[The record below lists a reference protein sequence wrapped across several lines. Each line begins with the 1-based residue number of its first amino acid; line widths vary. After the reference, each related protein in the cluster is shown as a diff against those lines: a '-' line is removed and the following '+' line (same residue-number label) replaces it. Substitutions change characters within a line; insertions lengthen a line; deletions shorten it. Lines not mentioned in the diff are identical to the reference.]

1 MFDLLPMCNIRHMD
15 RDLYDFLIECG
26 FVAPGEEIA
35 CTPLVGGVSCDVWRV
50 DAGGK
55 SICVKR
61 ALPRLRVATLWEAPV
76 ARSTHE
82 WHWMKFASGI
92 VPDAIPRPLAHDPVR
107 GLLAMEYL
115 DPRSFPVWKQQLLEG
130 LASAETAGAVAA
142 ILARLHAAS
151 AGNDAVAAQFDTGEA
166 FYALRIEPYLLEAAR
181 RNPEIAGTLCDL
193 AKSTLNTRL
202 ALVHGDV
209 SPKNILVGPAGPVFL
224 DAETAWYGDPA
235 FDLAFCLNHL
245 LLKCLARPIWSDN
258 YLECF
263 ENFAACYLSSVS
275 WEAPAGLEQRVTHL
289 LPALLLARVD
299 GKSPVEYLGEP
310 DRSFARETACGWI
323 AQPPENLE
331 VLAASWRQRLSALKT
346 PAE

>member
-15 RDLYDFLIECG
+15 GELRTFLVEYG
-26 FVAPGEEIA
+26 LAAPGDEIA
-35 CTPLVGGVSCDVWRV
+35 CTPLAGGVSCDVWRV
-50 DAGGK
+50 DAGGR

-92 VPDAIPRPLAHDPVR
+92 VPNAIPRPLAHDPAR

-115 DPRSFPVWKQQLLEG
+115 DPARFPVWKLLLFDG
-130 LASAETAGAVAA
+130 NASIETARAVAA
-142 ILARLHAAS
+142 ILASLHVSS
-151 AGNDAVAAQFDTGEA
+151 AGDPVIAAQFDTADA
-166 FYALRIEPYLLEAAR
+166 FYALRIEPYLLEAGR
-181 RNPEIAGTLCDL
+181 RNPEVVGALQYL

-245 LLKCLARPIWSDN
+245 LLKCLARPVWSDN
-258 YLECF
+258 YLKCF
-263 ENFAACYLSSVS
+263 ENFATCYLSSVL
-275 WEAPAGLEQRVTHL
+275 WEASAGLEQRVTHL

-299 GKSPVEYLGEP
+299 GKSPVEYLGVEE
-310 DRSFARETACGWI
+310 RSFARGTACRWI
-323 AQPPENLE
+323 AQPPENLDA
-331 VLAASWRQRLSALKT
+331 LAASWHERLSALKP